1 MKLVSTGI
9 PNMLVTQARKLALSQ
24 VMAKGEEGVAYGEPY
39 TDGEKTVVP
48 FGVVVRTGA
57 QSGWSER
64 EFNFSVLARLEITP
78 KGVCVR
84 RADGWTHTAMGVLGY
99 MAFEVIARLLPRNE
113 PEPEPEPSPS
123 PDADREESEDSA
135 NS

>member
-1 MKLVSTGI
+1 MKVVSTRI
-9 PNMLVTQARKLALSQ
+9 PHVIVTQARKLALSQ
-24 VMAKGEEGVAYGEPY
+24 VMAKGEEGMAYGEPY

-84 RADGWTHTAMGVLGY
+84 RADGWTHTAMGVLGS
-99 MAFEVIARLLPRNE
+99 MAFEVIGRLLARNE
-113 PEPEPEPSPS
+113 PEPEQSPSPS

>member
-1 MKLVSTGI
+1 
-9 PNMLVTQARKLALSQ
+9 MLVTQARKLALSQ
-24 VMAKGEEGVAYGEPY
+24 VMAKGEEGMAYGEPY

-64 EFNFSVLARLEITP
+64 EFNFSALARLEITP

-84 RADGWTHTAMGVLGY
+84 RADGWTHTAMGVLGS
-99 MAFEVIARLLPRNE
+99 MAFEVIGRLLARNE
-113 PEPEPEPSPS
+113 PEPEQSPS

>member
-1 MKLVSTGI
+1 MKVVSTGI
-9 PNMLVTQARKLALSQ
+9 PHMVVTQARKLALGQ
-24 VMAKGEEGVAYGEPY
+24 VMARGEEGMAYGEPY

-84 RADGWTHTAMGVLGY
+84 RADGWTHTAMGVLGS
-99 MAFEVIARLLPRNE
+99 MAFEMIGRLLPRNE
-113 PEPEPEPSPS
+113 PEPEQSPS

>member
-1 MKLVSTGI
+1 MKVVSTRI
-9 PNMLVTQARKLALSQ
+9 PHVIVTQARKLALSQ
-24 VMAKGEEGVAYGEPY
+24 VMAKGEEGMAYGEPY

-84 RADGWTHTAMGVLGY
+84 RADGWTHTAMGVLGS
-99 MAFEVIARLLPRNE
+99 MAFEVIGRLLSRNE
-113 PEPEPEPSPS
+113 PEPEQSPSPS

>member
-1 MKLVSTGI
+1 MKVVSTRI
-9 PNMLVTQARKLALSQ
+9 PHVIVTQARKLALSQ
-24 VMAKGEEGVAYGEPY
+24 VMAKGEEGMAYGEPY

-84 RADGWTHTAMGVLGY
+84 RADGWTHTAMGVLGS
-99 MAFEVIARLLPRNE
+99 MAFEVIGRLLARNE
-113 PEPEPEPSPS
+113 PEPEQSPS